1 MKENYDFSQGKRG
14 AVIPQS
20 SHQTKLTIL
29 IDNDILEWFSNQ
41 VEQAE
46 GGDYLTLINQALRD
60 YMKDKNREY
69 QETEKEKLI
78 QEIENL
84 PDFLLYE

>member
-14 AVIPQS
+14 AVIPIPP
-20 SHQTKLTIL
+20 HQTKLTIL

-46 GGDYLTLINQALRD
+46 GGDYLTLMNAALRD
-60 YMKDKNREY
+60 YMQQQN
-69 QETEKEKLI
+69 I
-78 QEIENL
+78 QDSNSNL
-84 PDFLLYE
+84 DNTIFLNS